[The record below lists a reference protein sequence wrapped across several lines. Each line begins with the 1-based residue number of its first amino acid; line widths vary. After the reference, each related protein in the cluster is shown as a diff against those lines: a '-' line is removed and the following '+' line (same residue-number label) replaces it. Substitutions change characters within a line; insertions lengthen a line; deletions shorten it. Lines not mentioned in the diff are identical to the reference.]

1 MALEP
6 PSTGV
11 VAAVVA
17 TILWAVGSVL
27 TKDSL
32 RQFDAVD
39 LVLIELAASNLSLWA
54 VLAFRR
60 WQGPSVSACVRLA
73 LPGVLQPG
81 LAYSLAFVGLQWTS
95 VSLETL
101 LWASEGAL
109 MLPFACYFLRES
121 VTRTTAV
128 LGALAIAGVVI
139 ASGSSI
145 AVARVNANALV
156 GNMLILA
163 AVLSACGYT
172 VLVQR
177 DLKEHEP
184 LPLVALHQ
192 LAGLATVIFV
202 RALWPRHVETSNPRS
217 IFSFSEAG
225 LAGVLLFSAPFWLFL
240 QSIKTLGAARASQFL
255 PLVPVLTMLL
265 ASQALGERISPL
277 QILGSVITI
286 AAAAALSF
294 VGVRSAPTQFTRLD
308 HGEECEI
315 HNTHH

>member
-17 TILWAVGSVL
+17 TILWAVGSVI

-39 LVLIELAASNLSLWA
+39 LVLIELAASNLSLCA

-60 WQGPSVSACVRLA
+60 WQSFSVCACVRLA

-81 LAYSLAFVGLQWTS
+81 LAYSLAFLGLQWTS

-101 LWASEGAL
+101 LWASEGAI
-109 MLPFACYFLRES
+109 MLPFAFYFLRES
-121 VTRTTAV
+121 VSRLTAV
-128 LGALAIAGVVI
+128 LGAVAIAGVVI
-139 ASGSSI
+139 ASASSI
-145 AVARVNANALV
+145 FEKSVNANALV
-156 GNMLILA
+156 GNILILG

-177 DLKEHEP
+177 DLREHEP
-184 LPLVALHQ
+184 LPLLALHQ
-192 LAGLATVIFV
+192 LSGLATVVSF
-202 RALWPRHVETSNPRS
+202 RTLWPRQVEVTGPHPLAAYG
-217 IFSFSEAG
+217 EAG

-240 QSIKTLGAARASQFL
+240 QAIKSLGAATASQFL

-265 ASQALGERISPL
+265 AGRLLGEHISSFQL
-277 QILGSVITI
+277 AGSVITI
-286 AAAAALSF
+286 AATSALGF
-294 VGVRSAPTQFTRLD
+294 VGARSVPAQQTILE
-308 HGEECEI
+308 HGEK
-315 HNTHH
+315 T